1 MAAVVEHPSASFGSL
16 PGRHP
21 RADGSMPIALA
32 IALIAHAL
40 LIASLEWVAP
50 ERARAPRSTE
60 PLALMV
66 IAQPGV
72 ESLTAALTGAPA
84 AERAAPTQAL
94 RPEAEAVMA
103 TASPTAATER
113 REPTAPVSSPSA
125 PEQPLEPS
133 SQAAPPAVPAAAAPV
148 LFATAAGL
156 DVDGRFEPELEPE
169 RIQASEAATLP
180 ESEASALLEQDIP
193 ESPSI
198 SAADIFA
205 SRTAE
210 MAHLS
215 ARSEERR
222 TTHTGHTRRKAISS
236 STRDHLYANYLEAWR
251 RKAERIGNLN
261 YPREAR
267 ELGLYGNLT
276 LHVSVRSDGTLEG
289 VRVVR
294 SSGHAVLDQ
303 AAVRIVELAAPF
315 APFPPGIKRDTDV
328 LDITAPWQFQRNH
341 QLGWGR

>member
-113 REPTAPVSSPSA
+113 REPT
-125 PEQPLEPS
+125 
-133 SQAAPPAVPAAAAPV
+133 APPAVPAAAAPV